1 MNWSNRL
8 RQGGACAA
16 LAMFT
21 AVGWSG
27 QSLAQT
33 ELKVGYMKHPIHEA
47 SVAMMEKWAEANDVE
62 LIKIPMAYD
71 IFQEK
76 VTATLTSGGDQFD
89 VIWHNDDWG
98 QLWEKWVEPTDDI
111 PGMDKVAKHPLDAF
125 INDDGKVTVVPMA
138 HTVGTF
144 FYRTDLLEEDE
155 VPTTFEELVEVSK
168 RLQEEGE
175 VKWGYVGGMK
185 MNHTWFSFWWTMWS
199 NDCDIFL
206 PIHERDNAV
215 LEENGWQPA
224 IAEPCQQEIVE
235 FWWDALH
242 EDKISPPGMTSYGR
256 DEANAIFMAGDAAFT
271 LVDST
276 HYGDFNDPNKSRVAG
291 NVGMAKFPVG
301 PQGDAAGRLE
311 RDLGLGDPPGHAR
324 GAQAGRQGDAG
335 RHAERHRRPG
345 AAVGGDRRAAAQHG
359 GLGRHRRAGPGVRQ
373 AQGGGVRGPYP
384 DALGLLLPELA
395 GGAQGLLGRGD
406 RGGHRHARGHP
417 GGPQGRRADRARRR
431 GRQLTRQPGIAI

>member
-1 MNWSNRL
+1 MTWSNRL
-8 RQGGACAA
+8 RQGGAGAA
-16 LAMFT
+16 LTLVT

-47 SVAMMEKWAEANDVE
+47 NVAMMEKWAEANDVE

-111 PGMDKVAKHPLDAF
+111 PGMDKVAEHPLDAF
-125 INDDGKVTVVPMA
+125 INDDGKVTVVPMT

-155 VPTTFEELVEVSK
+155 VPTSFEELVEVSK
-168 RLQEEGE
+168 RLQEEGA

-185 MNHTWFSFWWTMWS
+185 MNHTWFSFWWTMWA
-199 NDCDIFL
+199 NECDIFL

-242 EDKISPPGMTSYGR
+242 DSKISPPGMTSYGR

-276 HYGDFNDPNKSRVAG
+276 HYGDFNDPNKSRIAG
-291 NVGMAKFPVG
+291 NVGMATFPVG
-301 PQGDAAGRLE
+301 PQGEQPVAWNEIWGWAIPQGVPEERKQAAKAMLGAMLSDIDGQVQQWEDTGGPPPNMEAWDVIAEQDPVFAKLKEVVFEAHIPTHSAYYFPNWPAVHKAYSDAVIAAVTG
-311 RDLGLGDPPGHAR
+311 AR
-324 GAQAGRQGDAG
+324 EDIPAVLKDHVQTVHD
-335 RHAERHRRPG
+335 
-345 AAVGGDRRAAAQHG
+345 AAVGD
-359 GLGRHRRAGPGVRQ
+359 
-373 AQGGGVRGPYP
+373 
-384 DALGLLLPELA
+384 
-395 GGAQGLLGRGD
+395 
-406 RGGHRHARGHP
+406 
-417 GGPQGRRADRARRR
+417 
-431 GRQLTRQPGIAI
+431 

>member
-1 MNWSNRL
+1 
-8 RQGGACAA
+8 
-16 LAMFT
+16 
-21 AVGWSG
+21 
-27 QSLAQT
+27 
-33 ELKVGYMKHPIHEA
+33 MKHPIHEA
-47 SVAMMEKWAEANDVE
+47 NVAMMEKWAEANDVK

-71 IFQEK
+71 VFQEK

-111 PGMDKVAKHPLDAF
+111 AGHGQGRPSTRWTRSY
-125 INDDGKVTVVPMA
+125 NDDGKVTVVPMA

-144 FYRTDLLEEDE
+144 FYRTDLLAEDE

-206 PIHERDNAV
+206 PIYERDNAV

-235 FWWDALH
+235 FWWDAMH
-242 EDKISPPGMTSYGR
+242 EHNISPPGMTAYGR

-271 LVDST
+271 LVD
-276 HYGDFNDPNKSRVAG
+276 FDPLR
-291 NVGMAKFPVG
+291 
-301 PQGDAAGRLE
+301 RLQ
-311 RDLGLGDPPGHAR
+311 RS
-324 GAQAGRQGDAG
+324 QQ
-335 RHAERHRRPG
+335 
-345 AAVGGDRRAAAQHG
+345 V
-359 GLGRHRRAGPGVRQ
+359 
-373 AQGGGVRGPYP
+373 
-384 DALGLLLPELA
+384 
-395 GGAQGLLGRGD
+395 
-406 RGGHRHARGHP
+406 
-417 GGPQGRRADRARRR
+417 ARRR
-431 GRQLTRQPGIAI
+431 QRRHGQVPGRAAGDAPIAWNEIWGWAIPKGVPEERKQAAKEMLGAMLSDIDGQVQQWEETGGPPPNMEAWDVIAGQDPVFAKLKQVVFEPISRCTRPTTSRTGRRCTRPTRTP

>member
-1 MNWSNRL
+1 MTWSNRL
-8 RQGGACAA
+8 RKGGACAA
-16 LAMFT
+16 LTLIT
-21 AVGWSG
+21 AIGWSG

-47 SVAMMEKWAEANDVE
+47 GVAMMEEWAEANDVT

-98 QLWEKWVEPTDDI
+98 QLWERWVEPTDDI
-111 PGMDKVAKHPLDAF
+111 PGMDKVAEHPLDAF

-144 FYRTDLLEEDE
+144 FYRTDLLDEDE

-168 RLQEEGE
+168 RLQEEGA

-185 MNHTWFSFWWTMWS
+185 MNHTWFSFWWTMWA
-199 NDCDIFL
+199 NNCDIFL
-206 PIHERDNAV
+206 PIHERENAV

-242 EDKISPPGMTSYGR
+242 EHNISPPGMTSYGR

-276 HYGDFNDPNKSRVAG
+276 HYGDFNDPNKSRIAG

-301 PQGDAAGRLE
+301 PQGEQPVAWNEIWGWAIPKGVPEEKKQAAKEMLGAMLSDIDGQVNQWENTGGPPPNMEAWDVIAEQDPVFAKLKEVVFEAHIPTHSAYYFPNWPAVHKAYSDAVIAAVSG
-311 RDLGLGDPPGHAR
+311 AR
-324 GAQAGRQGDAG
+324 EDIPATLKDHEQTVHD
-335 RHAERHRRPG
+335 
-345 AAVGGDRRAAAQHG
+345 AAVGN
-359 GLGRHRRAGPGVRQ
+359 
-373 AQGGGVRGPYP
+373 
-384 DALGLLLPELA
+384 
-395 GGAQGLLGRGD
+395 
-406 RGGHRHARGHP
+406 
-417 GGPQGRRADRARRR
+417 
-431 GRQLTRQPGIAI
+431 

>member
-1 MNWSNRL
+1 MTWSNRL

-16 LAMFT
+16 LTLVA

-47 SVAMMEKWAEANDVE
+47 NVAMMEKWAEANDVE

-111 PGMDKVAKHPLDAF
+111 PGMDKVAEHPLDAF
-125 INDDGKVTVVPMA
+125 INDDGRVTVVPMT

-144 FYRTDLLEEDE
+144 FYRTDLLDEDE
-155 VPTTFEELVEVSK
+155 VPTSFEELVEVSK
-168 RLQEEGE
+168 RLQEEGA

-185 MNHTWFSFWWTMWS
+185 MNHSWFSFWWTMWA
-199 NDCDIFL
+199 NNCDIFL

-224 IAEPCQQEIVE
+224 MAEPCQQEIVE

-242 EDKISPPGMTSYGR
+242 EHNISPPGMTSYGR

-276 HYGDFNDPNKSRVAG
+276 HYGDFNDPNKSRIAG

-301 PQGDAAGRLE
+301 PQGENPVAWNEIWGWAIPKGVPEERKQAAKAMLGAMLSDIE
-311 RDLGLGDPPGHAR
+311 GQVQQWEDTGGPPPNMEAWDLIAEQDPVFAKLKEVVFEADIPTHSAYYFPNWPAVHKAYSDTVIEAVSGDRENIPAVLKDGNQTVH
-324 GAQAGRQGDAG
+324 D
-335 RHAERHRRPG
+335 
-345 AAVGGDRRAAAQHG
+345 AAVGN
-359 GLGRHRRAGPGVRQ
+359 
-373 AQGGGVRGPYP
+373 
-384 DALGLLLPELA
+384 
-395 GGAQGLLGRGD
+395 
-406 RGGHRHARGHP
+406 
-417 GGPQGRRADRARRR
+417 
-431 GRQLTRQPGIAI
+431 